1 MATMSLPAISPES
14 GLRRYLDQIKR
25 FPMLEADQ
33 EYMLGKRWKE
43 HEDAEA
49 AQQLVTS
56 HLRLVA
62 KIAFGYRGYGLS
74 LAEIISEGNIGL
86 MQAVKKFEPDK
97 GFRLSTYAMWWIRA
111 SIQEYV
117 LKSWSIV
124 KVGTSAT
131 QKRLFFNLKKMKAR
145 LGAYEDHALTPD
157 QLKEISEELNVPI
170 KDIDAMNARMVGGD
184 HSLNK
189 KIGHESEDEWI
200 NLLADDDITQETA
213 LSQIQQSNIRHEAL
227 GTAMAD
233 LNEREQDIIMQRK
246 LAESPMTLE
255 DLSQKYGVSRER
267 IRQIEMR
274 AMEKL
279 QAAMLPAP
287 EKEAEDA

>member
-1 MATMSLPAISPES
+1 MTAMNVPALSPES
-14 GLRRYLDQIKR
+14 GLKRYLQQIQR
-25 FPMLEADQ
+25 FPMLEANE
-33 EYMLGKRWKE
+33 EYMLGKSWKE
-43 HEDAEA
+43 HGDTQA
-49 AQQLVTS
+49 AQKLVTS

-117 LKSWSIV
+117 LKSWSLV

-131 QKRLFFNLKKMKAR
+131 QKRLFFNLKKIKAR
-145 LGAYEDHALTPD
+145 LGAYDDAALTPD

-170 KDIDAMNARMVGGD
+170 KDIDAMNNRMVGGD
-184 HSLNK
+184 HSLNR

-200 NLLADDDITQETA
+200 NLLADEEVTQEHA
-213 LSQIQQSNIRHEAL
+213 LSQIQQSNIRHESLNSAL
-227 GTAMAD
+227 DT
-233 LNEREQDIIMQRK
+233 LNDRERDIIYKRK
-246 LAESPMTLE
+246 LSDPVMTLE

-267 IRQIEMR
+267 IRQIETR

-279 QAAMLPAP
+279 QHLMLPAP
-287 EKEAEDA
+287 KDEAA

>member
-1 MATMSLPAISPES
+1 MTAMNLPALSPES
-14 GLRRYLDQIKR
+14 GLRRYLQQIQR
-25 FPMLEADQ
+25 FPLLEADE

-43 HEDAEA
+43 HGDAEA

-117 LKSWSIV
+117 LKSWSLV

-131 QKRLFFNLKKMKAR
+131 QKRLFFNLKKIKSR
-145 LGAYEDHALTPD
+145 LGAYDDSALTPE
-157 QLKEISEELNVPI
+157 QLKEISEELDVPM
-170 KDIDAMNARMVGGD
+170 KDVDAMNARMVGGD
-184 HSLNK
+184 HSLNRK
-189 KIGHESEDEWI
+189 MSHDSEDEWI
-200 NLLADDDITQETA
+200 NLLADDEITQEAA
-213 LSQIQQSNIRHEAL
+213 LAQVQEQASRSEAL
-227 GTAMAD
+227 GTAMAK
-233 LNEREQDIIMQRK
+233 LNDRERDIISQRK
-246 LAESPMTLE
+246 LAEPPMTLE

-267 IRQIEMR
+267 IRQIETR

-279 QAAMLPAP
+279 QATMLPAP
-287 EKEAEDA
+287 AETEDA

>member
-43 HEDAEA
+43 HEDADA

-145 LGAYEDHALTPD
+145 LGAYEDHALTPE

-200 NLLADDDITQETA
+200 NLLADDDITQENA

-233 LNEREQDIIMQRK
+233 LNEREQDIIALRK
-246 LAESPMTLE
+246 LSEPVVTLE
-255 DLSQKYGVSRER
+255 ELSQKYGVSRER
-267 IRQIEMR
+267 IRQIETR

-279 QAAMLPAP
+279 QSAMLPAP
-287 EKEAEDA
+287 ELEDA

>member
-1 MATMSLPAISPES
+1 MTHSNVPALTSES
-14 GLRRYLDQIKR
+14 GLRRYLQQIQR
-25 FPMLEADQ
+25 FPLLEPDE

-43 HEDAEA
+43 HEDSQA
-49 AQQLVTS
+49 AQKLVTS

-86 MQAVKKFEPDK
+86 MKAVKKFEPDK

-117 LKSWSIV
+117 LRSWSLV
-124 KVGTSAT
+124 KMGTSAT
-131 QKRLFFNLKKMKAR
+131 QKRLFFNLKKIKSR
-145 LGAYEDHALTPD
+145 LGAYDDSALTPE
-157 QLKEISEELNVPI
+157 QLKEISEELDVSME
-170 KDIDAMNARMVGGD
+170 DVDAMNNRMVGGD

-189 KIGHESEDEWI
+189 KIGDESNDEWI
-200 NLLADDDITQETA
+200 NLLADDEITQESA
-213 LSQIQQSNIRHEAL
+213 LSQLQEATLRTEAL
-227 GTAMAD
+227 TSAMLD
-233 LNEREQDIIMQRK
+233 LNERERDIIAQRK
-246 LAESPMTLE
+246 LAEPAVTLE
-255 DLSQKYGVSRER
+255 ELSQKYGVSRER
-267 IRQIEMR
+267 IRQIESR

-287 EKEAEDA
+287 EDAKA

>member
-1 MATMSLPAISPES
+1 MTAMNLPALSPES
-14 GLRRYLDQIKR
+14 GLRRYLQQIQK
-25 FPMLEADQ
+25 FPILEADQ

-43 HEDAEA
+43 HGDTDA

-117 LKSWSIV
+117 LKSWSLV
-124 KVGTSAT
+124 KMGTSAT
-131 QKRLFFNLKKMKAR
+131 QKRLFFNLKKIKAR
-145 LGAYEDHALTPD
+145 LGAYDDAALTPE
-157 QLKEISEELNVPI
+157 QLKEISEELDVPI

-184 HSLNK
+184 HSLNR

-200 NLLADDDITQETA
+200 NLLADDEMTQENA
-213 LSQIQQSNIRHEAL
+213 LAEVQEQSIRHEAL
-227 GTAMAD
+227 GTAMAK
-233 LNEREQDIIMQRK
+233 LNEREQDIILQRK
-246 LAESPMTLE
+246 LTEPATTLE
-255 DLSQKYGVSRER
+255 SLSQKYGVSRER
-267 IRQIEMR
+267 IRQIETR

-279 QAAMLPAP
+279 QSFILPAP
-287 EKEAEDA
+287 EEADAK